1 MTSGCWLLLVREHVL
16 QGIHLRSEIGDV
28 PLRIINHRKAIA
40 DLLQARERLL
50 AICTHG
56 LIEPMRDGIEALIHG
71 AREVGLAACEHIAH
85 GLNTRSGFRLH
96 AGYFG
101 QLRISQFAVSAAQR
115 PDRVQQ

>member
-1 MTSGCWLLLVREHVL
+1 MLFVREHIL
-16 QGIHLRSEIGDV
+16 QGVHLRSEVGDV
-28 PLRIINHRKAIA
+28 PLCIIDDRKAIA

-50 AICTHG
+50 AIRTHG

-71 AREVGLAACEHIAH
+71 AREVGLSACEHVAH
-85 GLNTRSGFRLH
+85 SLDTRSGFRLH

-101 QLRISQFAVSAAQR
+101 QLRVSQFAVSAAQR